1 MEINK
6 LKYFIKLAETCHFNR
21 AAEQCHVSPPTF
33 SRNIQQ
39 LEEELDV
46 RLFERNNRSVAL
58 TQQGQLFLPQARG
71 LIQQWETMRESLLA
85 EKTELNGS
93 MSLYCSVTAS
103 YSFLYEILAEFRQQ
117 HPGIEIKL
125 HTGDPALAIQRVVSG
140 EEDIAIAAK
149 PEKLPSDIVFKSF
162 STSPLIFISSAD
174 DNKFE
179 LNIEN
184 KKKLF
189 EQIPLIIPERGLAR
203 DRINA
208 WFRKRNISPNL
219 YAQVS
224 GNEAIVSMVSL
235 GFGIGLV
242 PKIVVD
248 NSPLASKVKPYSV
261 QPELLPYDVGVCVLK
276 KRLKSPIIEAFWQQL
291 QQQN

>member
-6 LKYFIKLAETCHFNR
+6 LKYFIQLAETCHFNR
-21 AAEQCHVSPPTF
+21 AAELCHVSPPTL

-39 LEEELDV
+39 LEEELNV
-46 RLFERNNRSVAL
+46 RLFERNNRSVEL
-58 TQQGQLFLPQARG
+58 TQQGLLFLPQARS
-71 LIQQWETMRESLLA
+71 LIQQWETVRESLLI
-85 EKTELNGS
+85 EKTELSGS

-125 HTGDPALAIQRVVSG
+125 HTGDPALAIQRVLSG

-149 PEKLPSDIVFKSF
+149 PDKLPADIVFKSF
-162 STSPLIFISSAD
+162 SSSPLIFISSIED
-174 DNKFE
+174 GKFE
-179 LNIEN
+179 VSIGN
-184 KKKLF
+184 KKQLF
-189 EQIPLIIPERGLAR
+189 ESIPMIIPERGLAR
-203 DRINA
+203 DRINT
-208 WFRKRNISPNL
+208 WFRKHNISPNL

-248 NSPLASKVKPYSV
+248 NSPLVSNVKLYV
-261 QPELLPYDVGVCVLK
+261 IQPELLPYDVGVCVLQ
-276 KRLKSPIIEAFWQQL
+276 KRLKSPIIEAFWQQF
-291 QQQN
+291 QHQD